1 MTTTNGTPITAAATA
16 AATAPTGAE
25 VTTGFEMVVGL
36 EVHVQLKTASKAF
49 CGCSTDFG
57 AAPNRNTC
65 PVCLALPG
73 ALPVLNGRAVELALR
88 VALGL
93 GCTVNGRSIF
103 ARKNYF
109 YPDLPKG
116 YQISQHD
123 EPIAEHGT
131 LDIGLTVD
139 GTARVI
145 GITRA
150 HMEEDA
156 GKSIHDRYEAAT
168 AVDLNRSGVPLV
180 EIVSEPDMR
189 SPEEAGAY
197 LRTLKQIL
205 LYLDISD
212 CNMEEG
218 SLRVDANVSAR
229 PFGEQKLGTK
239 CEVKNMN
246 SFSGVE
252 KALAAEFRRQCGVL
266 RAGGTVQQQTLLWDG
281 HRNEIR
287 PARSKEGSSDYR
299 YFPEPDLPPLVI
311 TADEIEH
318 VRASLPELPAA
329 RRTRYAAMK
338 LSEYDVQELTADP
351 ATGPY
356 FESVLAL
363 HGDPKAVAN
372 WVNGEVRATLNES
385 GAAWDAVTLA
395 PARLGALL
403 DLVRDGVVSSS
414 AAKKLYAQLLTSPDT
429 ARAIA
434 ERDGLIQVRDDNAL
448 AGWVAEV
455 LADNPAEAARF
466 AAGEKKLTGL
476 LVGLVMKKSQGRAD
490 PKLVNQLLASRAA
503 G

>member
-1 MTTTNGTPITAAATA
+1 MTTAAIADVTA
-16 AATAPTGAE
+16 
-25 VTTGFEMVVGL
+25 GFEMVVGL

-49 CGCSTDFG
+49 CNCSTDFG
-57 AAPNRNTC
+57 APPNSNTC

-73 ALPVLNGRAVELALR
+73 ALPVLNARAVDLALR
-88 VALGL
+88 VALGF
-93 GCTVNGRSIF
+93 GFTVNTHSIF

-123 EPIAEHGT
+123 KPIAEHGT
-131 LDIGLTVD
+131 LDIGRVVD
-139 GTARVI
+139 GKPRVI

-156 GKSIHDRYEAAT
+156 GKSIHDRYDSAT

-205 LYLDISD
+205 LYLDVSD

-229 PFGEQKLGTK
+229 PFGQTRLGTK

-266 RAGGTVQQQTLLWDG
+266 AAGGTVQQQTLLWDG
-281 HRNEIR
+281 HSNQIR

-299 YFPEPDLPPLVI
+299 YFPEPDLPPLIV
-311 TADEIEH
+311 TAVELAAA
-318 VRASLPELPAA
+318 RSTLPELPIQ
-329 RRTRYAAMK
+329 RRARYAALK
-338 LSEYDVQELTADP
+338 LSEYDVHELTADP
-351 ATGPY
+351 STGPY

-363 HGDPKAVAN
+363 HGDAKAVAN
-372 WVNGEVRATLNES
+372 WVNGEIRATLNER
-385 GAAWDAVTLA
+385 GAGWDAVPLA
-395 PARLGALL
+395 AARLSALL

-414 AAKKLYAQLLTSPDT
+414 AAKKIYGQLLVSSDAP
-429 ARAIA
+429 RAIA
-434 ERDGLIQVRDDNAL
+434 EREGLLQVRDDNAL
-448 AGWVAEV
+448 AGWVDEV
-455 LADNPAEAARF
+455 LAENPAEAARF
-466 AAGEKKLTGL
+466 AAGEKKLQGL

-490 PKLVNQLLASRAA
+490 PKLVNQLLSSRAA

>member
-1 MTTTNGTPITAAATA
+1 MSAPTAAD
-16 AATAPTGAE
+16 

-49 CGCSTDFG
+49 CGCSTNFG
-57 AAPNRNTC
+57 APPNQNTC
-65 PVCLALPG
+65 PICLALPG
-73 ALPVLNGRAVELALR
+73 ALPVLNAMAVELALR
-88 VALGL
+88 VGLGL
-93 GCTVNGRSIF
+93 GFTINRTSIF

-123 EPIAEHGT
+123 RPIAEHGS
-131 LDIGLTVD
+131 LDIGLVVD
-139 GTARVI
+139 GAPRVI
-145 GITRA
+145 GVTRA

-156 GKSIHDRYEAAT
+156 GKSIHDRYEGAT

-205 LYLDISD
+205 LYLDVSD

-229 PFGEQKLGTK
+229 PFGQKTLGTK

-252 KALAAEFRRQCGVL
+252 KALAAEFRRQCGVIV
-266 RAGGTVQQQTLLWDG
+266 AGGTVQQQTLLWDG
-281 HRNEIR
+281 HKNEIR

-299 YFPEPDLPPLVI
+299 YFPEPDLPPLVVTDAELARI
-311 TADEIEH
+311 G
-318 VRASLPELPAA
+318 SQLPELPVA
-329 RRTRYAAMK
+329 RRARYAAMK
-338 LSEYDVQELTADP
+338 LSDYDVQELTADP
-351 ATGPY
+351 STGPY
-356 FESVLAL
+356 FESVLLL
-363 HGDPKAVAN
+363 HNDPKAVAN
-372 WVNGEVRATLNES
+372 WVNGEIRANLNET
-385 GAAWDAVTLA
+385 GVAWDAVSLA
-395 PARLGALL
+395 PARLASLL

-414 AAKKLYAQLLTSPDT
+414 AARRIFALMLGSDDVP
-429 ARAIA
+429 RAIA
-434 ERDGLIQVRDDNAL
+434 EREGLVQVRDDNAL
-448 AGWVAEV
+448 AGWVDDV
-455 LADNPAEAARF
+455 LAENPAEAARF
-466 AAGEKKLTGL
+466 AAGEKKLLGL

-490 PKLVNQLLASRAA
+490 PKIVNQLLSSRAS

>member
-1 MTTTNGTPITAAATA
+1 MTNAVIDD
-16 AATAPTGAE
+16 

-49 CGCSTDFG
+49 CACSTDFG
-57 AAPNRNTC
+57 APPNSNTC

-73 ALPVLNGRAVELALR
+73 ALPVLNARAVELALR
-88 VALGL
+88 IVLGF
-93 GCTVNGRSIF
+93 GFTVNSRSIF

-123 EPIAEHGT
+123 KPIAEHGS
-131 LDIGLTVD
+131 LDIGLLVD
-139 GTARVI
+139 GVPRVI

-156 GKSIHDRYEAAT
+156 GKSIHDRYDAAT

-189 SPEEAGAY
+189 SAEEAGAY
-197 LRTLKQIL
+197 LRTLKQVL
-205 LYLDISD
+205 LYLDVSD

-229 PFGEQKLGTK
+229 PFGQLKLGTK

-266 RAGGTVQQQTLLWDG
+266 RDGGTVQQQTLLWDG
-281 HRNEIR
+281 HKGEIR

-311 TADEIEH
+311 TAAELEQ
-318 VRASLPELPAA
+318 VRTSLPELPSA
-329 RRTRYAAMK
+329 RRARYATMT

-363 HGDPKAVAN
+363 HGDAKAAAN
-372 WVNGEVRATLNES
+372 WVTGELRAAINES
-385 GAAWDAVTLA
+385 GGSWSAVPVEA
-395 PARLGALL
+395 ARLAALL

-414 AAKKLYAQLLTSPDT
+414 AAKKVFAMLLTSADAP
-429 ARAIA
+429 RAIA
-434 ERDGLIQVRDDNAL
+434 EREGLVQVRDDEAL
-448 AGWVAEV
+448 AGWVDAV
-455 LADNPAEAARF
+455 LSENPQEAARF

-476 LVGLVMKKSQGRAD
+476 LVGLVMKKSMGRAD
-490 PKLVNQLLASRAA
+490 PKLVNQLLSTRAP

>member
-1 MTTTNGTPITAAATA
+1 MTAATTTDVTA
-16 AATAPTGAE
+16 
-25 VTTGFEMVVGL
+25 GFEMVVGL

-49 CGCSTDFG
+49 CGCSTNFG
-57 AAPNRNTC
+57 APPNQNTC

-73 ALPVLNGRAVELALR
+73 ALPVLNARAVELALR
-88 VALGL
+88 VALGF
-93 GCTVNGRSIF
+93 GFAVNPTSIF

-123 EPIAEHGT
+123 RPIAEHGH
-131 LDIGLTVD
+131 LDIGIIVD
-139 GTARVI
+139 GAPRVI

-156 GKSIHDRYEAAT
+156 GKSIHDRYDSAT

-205 LYLDISD
+205 LYLDVSD

-229 PFGEQKLGTK
+229 PFGQTTLGTK

-266 RAGGTVQQQTLLWDG
+266 VAGGTVQQQTLLWDG

-311 TADEIEH
+311 TEAELAR
-318 VRASLPELPAA
+318 VTSTLPELPVA
-329 RRTRYAAMK
+329 RRARYAAMK

-351 ATGPY
+351 VTGAY
-356 FESVLAL
+356 FEAVLAA
-363 HGDPKAVAN
+363 HADAKAVAN
-372 WVNGEVRATLNES
+372 WVNGEVRATLNDT
-385 GAAWDAVTLA
+385 GTAWDAVPLA
-395 PARLGALL
+395 PARLASLL

-414 AAKKLYAQLLTSPDT
+414 AAKKIYAVLLTGEDSP
-429 ARAIA
+429 RVVA

-448 AGWVAEV
+448 AGWVDEV
-455 LADNPAEAARF
+455 LTENPQEAARF
-466 AAGEKKLTGL
+466 AAGEKKLQGL

-490 PKLVNQLLASRAA
+490 PKLVNQLLSSRAA

>member
-1 MTTTNGTPITAAATA
+1 MTTTAADVTA
-16 AATAPTGAE
+16 
-25 VTTGFEMVVGL
+25 GFEMVVGL
-36 EVHVQLKTASKAF
+36 EVHVQLNTASKAF

-57 AAPNRNTC
+57 APPNRNTC

-73 ALPVLNGRAVELALR
+73 ALPVLNARAVELALR

-93 GCTVNGRSIF
+93 AFTVNRTSIF

-123 EPIAEHGT
+123 RPIAEHGS
-131 LDIGLTVD
+131 LDIGLVVD
-139 GTARVI
+139 GAPRVI

-156 GKSIHDRYEAAT
+156 GKSIHDRYESAT

-197 LRTLKQIL
+197 LRTLKRIL
-205 LYLDISD
+205 LYLDVSD

-229 PFGEQKLGTK
+229 PFGRTTLGTK

-252 KALAAEFRRQCGVL
+252 KALAAEFRRQCGVIV
-266 RAGGTVQQQTLLWDG
+266 AGGTVQQQTLLWDG

-299 YFPEPDLPPLVI
+299 YFPEPDLPPLII
-311 TADEIEH
+311 TEAEL
-318 VRASLPELPAA
+318 ASTFDHLPELPAA
-329 RRTRYAAMK
+329 RRARYAAMK
-338 LSEYDVQELTADP
+338 LSDYDVQELTADP

-356 FESVLAL
+356 FESVLAF
-363 HGDPKAVAN
+363 HTDAKSVAN
-372 WVNGEVRATLNES
+372 WVNGEVRATLNET
-385 GAAWDAVTLA
+385 GAAWDAVPLSPERLA
-395 PARLGALL
+395 ALL
-403 DLVRDGVVSSS
+403 DLLRDGVVSSN
-414 AAKKLYAQLLTSPDT
+414 AAKTIYAQLIISPD
-429 ARAIA
+429 APRVIA
-434 ERDGLIQVRDDNAL
+434 ERSGLIQVRDDAAL
-448 AGWVAEV
+448 AGWVDAV
-455 LADNPAEAARF
+455 LAENPAEAARF
-466 AAGEKKLTGL
+466 AAGEKKLQGL

-490 PKLVNQLLASRAA
+490 PKLVNQLLSTRAS

>member
-1 MTTTNGTPITAAATA
+1 MSAAAD
-16 AATAPTGAE
+16 
-25 VTTGFEMVVGL
+25 VTSGFEMVVGL
-36 EVHVQLKTASKAF
+36 EVHVQLKTATKAF
-49 CGCSTDFG
+49 CGCSTNFG
-57 AAPNRNTC
+57 APPNQNTC

-73 ALPVLNGRAVELALR
+73 ALPVLNARAVELALR
-88 VALGL
+88 VALGF
-93 GCTVNGRSIF
+93 GFTVNRRSIF

-123 EPIAEHGT
+123 RPIAEHGS
-131 LDIGLTVD
+131 LDIGMTVN
-139 GTARVI
+139 GAPRII

-168 AVDLNRSGVPLV
+168 AVDLNRSGVPLI

-189 SPEEAGAY
+189 SAEEAGAY

-205 LYLDISD
+205 LYLDVSD

-229 PFGEQKLGTK
+229 PIGQTTLGTK

-252 KALAAEFRRQCGVL
+252 RALAAEYRRQCGVL
-266 RAGGTVQQQTLLWDG
+266 AAGGTVQQQTLLWDG
-281 HRNEIR
+281 AKGEIR

-311 TADEIEH
+311 SDAELAH
-318 VRASLPELPAA
+318 VRDTLPELPVA
-329 RRTRYAAMK
+329 RRARYAALG
-338 LSEYDVQELTADP
+338 LSDYDVQELSAEP

-356 FESVLAL
+356 FESVLA
-363 HGDPKAVAN
+363 HHADPKAVAN
-372 WVNGEVRATLNES
+372 WVLGEARATLNER
-385 GAAWDAVTLA
+385 GAAWSDFDLA
-395 PARLGALL
+395 PARLAGLL

-414 AAKKLYAQLLTSPDT
+414 AAKKIYAQLLTT
-429 ARAIA
+429 ADAPRAIA
-434 ERDGLIQVRDDNAL
+434 EREGLVQVRDDNAL
-448 AGWVAEV
+448 AGWVDAV
-455 LADNPAEAARF
+455 LAENPAEAARF
-466 AAGEKKLTGL
+466 FSGEKKLQGL

-490 PKLVNQLLASRAA
+490 PKLVNQMLSSRTV

>member
-1 MTTTNGTPITAAATA
+1 MSTAATPDVTA
-16 AATAPTGAE
+16 
-25 VTTGFEMVVGL
+25 GFEMVVGL

-57 AAPNRNTC
+57 APPNRNTC

-73 ALPVLNGRAVELALR
+73 ALPVLNAHAVELALR
-88 VALGL
+88 VALGF
-93 GCTVNGRSIF
+93 GFTVNARSIF

-123 EPIAEHGT
+123 RPIAEHGE
-131 LDIGLTVD
+131 LDIGLVVN
-139 GTARVI
+139 GQPRVI

-189 SPEEAGAY
+189 SAEEAGAY

-205 LYLDISD
+205 LYLDVSD

-229 PFGEQKLGTK
+229 PFGQQKLGTK

-266 RAGGTVQQQTLLWDG
+266 VAGGTVQQQTLLWDG

-299 YFPEPDLPPLVI
+299 YFPEPDLPVG
-311 TADEIEH
+311 EIALWDVE
-318 VRASLPELPAA
+318 SLWGIAKHPPHK
-329 RRTRYAAMK
+329 RR
-338 LSEYDVQELTADP
+338 
-351 ATGPY
+351 
-356 FESVLAL
+356 
-363 HGDPKAVAN
+363 
-372 WVNGEVRATLNES
+372 
-385 GAAWDAVTLA
+385 
-395 PARLGALL
+395 RL
-403 DLVRDGVVSSS
+403 R
-414 AAKKLYAQLLTSPDT
+414 
-429 ARAIA
+429 
-434 ERDGLIQVRDDNAL
+434 
-448 AGWVAEV
+448 
-455 LADNPAEAARF
+455 
-466 AAGEKKLTGL
+466 
-476 LVGLVMKKSQGRAD
+476 
-490 PKLVNQLLASRAA
+490 
-503 G
+503 

>member
-1 MTTTNGTPITAAATA
+1 MTTAATQD
-16 AATAPTGAE
+16 

-36 EVHVQLKTASKAF
+36 EVHVQLKTQSKAF

-57 AAPNRNTC
+57 APPNQNTC

-73 ALPVLNGRAVELALR
+73 ALPVLNARAVALALR
-88 VALGL
+88 VALGF
-93 GCTVNGRSIF
+93 GFTVNPRSIF

-123 EPIAEHGT
+123 RPIAEHGQ
-131 LDIGLTVD
+131 LDIGRVVD
-139 GTARVI
+139 GRPRVI

-156 GKSIHDRYEAAT
+156 GKSIHDRYDSAT

-205 LYLDISD
+205 LYLDVSD

-229 PFGEQKLGTK
+229 PFGQQTLGTK

-246 SFSGVE
+246 TFSGVE

-266 RAGGTVQQQTLLWDG
+266 VAGGTVQQQTLLWDG
-281 HRNEIR
+281 HRGEIR

-311 TADEIEH
+311 TDEELAR
-318 VRASLPELPAA
+318 VRDALPELPAA
-329 RRTRYAAMK
+329 RRGRYAAMK

-351 ATGPY
+351 ATGPF

-363 HGDPKAVAN
+363 HADAKAVAN
-372 WVNGEVRATLNES
+372 WVTGEVRATLNEA
-385 GAAWDAVTLA
+385 GTTWDAVPIEPVRLA
-395 PARLGALL
+395 ALL
-403 DLVRDGVVSSS
+403 DLVKDGVVSSS
-414 AAKKLYAQLLTSPDT
+414 AAKRIYSLMLESGEAP
-429 ARAIA
+429 RAIA
-434 ERDGLIQVRDDNAL
+434 EREGLVQVRDDDAL
-448 AGWVAEV
+448 AGWVDEV
-455 LADNPAEAARF
+455 LAEHPAEAARF
-466 AAGEKKLTGL
+466 AAGEQKLQGL

-490 PKLVNQLLASRAA
+490 PKLVNQLLSSRAA

>member
-1 MTTTNGTPITAAATA
+1 MSV
-16 AATAPTGAE
+16 AE
-25 VTTGFEMVVGL
+25 QTDVTSGFEMVVGL

-49 CGCSTDFG
+49 CGCSTNFG
-57 AAPNRNTC
+57 APPNQNTC

-73 ALPVLNGRAVELALR
+73 ALPVLNARAVELALR
-88 VALGL
+88 IALGF
-93 GCTVNGRSIF
+93 GFTVNHRSVF

-123 EPIAEHGT
+123 QPIAEHGA
-131 LDIGLTVD
+131 LDIGLVVS
-139 GTARVI
+139 GAPRVI
-145 GITRA
+145 RITRA

-156 GKSIHDRYEAAT
+156 GKSIHDRYDSAT

-205 LYLDISD
+205 LYLDVSD

-229 PFGEQKLGTK
+229 PFGQTTLGTK

-252 KALAAEFRRQCGVL
+252 KALATEFRRQCGVL
-266 RAGGTVQQQTLLWDG
+266 TAGGTVQQQTLLWDG
-281 HRNEIR
+281 HKGEIR

-299 YFPEPDLPPLVI
+299 YFPEPDLPPLIV
-311 TADEIEH
+311 TDAELSH
-318 VRASLPELPAA
+318 VRATLPELPVA
-329 RRTRYAAMK
+329 RRARYVALG
-338 LSEYDVQELTADP
+338 LSEYDVQELTSDP

-356 FESVLAL
+356 FEAVLTL
-363 HGDPKAVAN
+363 HADPKAVSN
-372 WVNGEVRATLNES
+372 WVTGEVRAALNERS
-385 GAAWDAVTLA
+385 AEWTAVPLE
-395 PARLGALL
+395 PARLAALL
-403 DLVRDGVVSSS
+403 NLLRDGTVSSS
-414 AAKKLYAQLLTSPDT
+414 AAKKIFAQLLTSADT
-429 ARAIA
+429 PKVIA
-434 ERDGLIQVRDDNAL
+434 ERDGLIQVRDDDAL
-448 AGWVAEV
+448 AGWVDEV
-455 LADNPAEAARF
+455 LAENPQEAARF
-466 AAGEKKLTGL
+466 AAGEKKLQGL

-490 PKLVNQLLASRAA
+490 PRLVNQLLSTRAS

>member
-1 MTTTNGTPITAAATA
+1 MTATQSADVTA
-16 AATAPTGAE
+16 
-25 VTTGFEMVVGL
+25 GFEMVVGL

-49 CGCSTDFG
+49 CGCSTNFG
-57 AAPNRNTC
+57 APPNQNTC

-73 ALPVLNGRAVELALR
+73 ALPVLNARAVELALR
-88 VALGL
+88 VGLGL
-93 GCTVNGRSIF
+93 GFTINPRSIF

-123 EPIAEHGT
+123 KPIAEHGS
-131 LDIGLTVD
+131 LDIGLVVN
-139 GTARVI
+139 GRPRII
-145 GITRA
+145 GVTRA

-156 GKSIHDRYEAAT
+156 GKSIHDRYDSAT

-205 LYLDISD
+205 LYLDVSD

-229 PFGEQKLGTK
+229 PVGQTTLGTK

-266 RAGGTVQQQTLLWDG
+266 TAGGTVQQQTLLWDG
-281 HRNEIR
+281 HKNEIR

-299 YFPEPDLPPLVI
+299 YFPEPDLPPLVV
-311 TADEIEH
+311 TDAELAK
-318 VRASLPELPAA
+318 VRAALPELPVA
-329 RRTRYAAMK
+329 RRARYAAMK
-338 LSEYDVQELTADP
+338 LSDYDVQELTADP
-351 ATGPY
+351 ATGAY
-356 FESVLAL
+356 FESTLAL
-363 HGDPKAVAN
+363 HADAKAVAN

-385 GAAWDAVTLA
+385 GAAWDAVPIS
-395 PARLGALL
+395 PARLAALL
-403 DLVRDGVVSSS
+403 VLVGDGVVSSS
-414 AAKKLYAQLLTSPDT
+414 AAKKIYSQMLSSADAP
-429 ARAIA
+429 RAIA
-434 ERDGLIQVRDDNAL
+434 ERESLIQVRDDNAL
-448 AGWVAEV
+448 AGWVDEV
-455 LADNPAEAARF
+455 LAENPQEAARF
-466 AAGEKKLTGL
+466 AAGEKKLQGL

-490 PKLVNQLLASRAA
+490 PKLVNQMLSSRAS

>member
-1 MTTTNGTPITAAATA
+1 MTTTTADVTA
-16 AATAPTGAE
+16 
-25 VTTGFEMVVGL
+25 GFEMVVGL

-49 CGCSTDFG
+49 CGCSTNFG
-57 AAPNRNTC
+57 APPNQNTC

-73 ALPVLNGRAVELALR
+73 ALPVLNARAVELALR
-88 VALGL
+88 VGLGL
-93 GCTVNGRSIF
+93 GFTINRTSIF

-123 EPIAEHGT
+123 RPIAEHGT
-131 LDIGLTVD
+131 LDIGLVVD
-139 GTARVI
+139 GAPRVI
-145 GITRA
+145 GVTRA

-156 GKSIHDRYEAAT
+156 GKSIHDRYDGAT

-205 LYLDISD
+205 LYLDVSD

-229 PFGEQKLGTK
+229 PIGQATLGTK

-266 RAGGTVQQQTLLWDG
+266 ASGGTVQQQTLLWDG

-311 TADEIEH
+311 TEAELAEVFD
-318 VRASLPELPAA
+318 RLPELPAA
-329 RRTRYAAMK
+329 RRARYAALK

-356 FESVLAL
+356 FEAVLAL
-363 HGDPKAVAN
+363 HADPKAIAN
-372 WVNGEVRATLNES
+372 WVTGEVRAHLNET
-385 GAAWDAVTLA
+385 GASWDAVALSPDRLA
-395 PARLGALL
+395 GLL
-403 DLVRDGVVSSS
+403 DLVRDGIVSSS
-414 AAKKLYAQLLTSPDT
+414 AAKKIFALLTSSTDS

-434 ERDGLIQVRDDNAL
+434 EREGLVQVRDDDAL
-448 AGWVAEV
+448 ARWVDEV
-455 LADNPAEAARF
+455 LAENPAEATRF
-466 AAGEKKLTGL
+466 AAGEKKLQGL

-490 PKLVNQLLASRAA
+490 PKIVNQLLSSRAA